1 MTFFHVALHL
11 KDQRTFTAF
20 VFTRKKKMNAKNKN
34 KKLTLSLE
42 FHFLLFACKK
52 LASQPQLNLISG
64 FGYLLKLDDLC
75 ICLYSRGKGESSG
88 KFNINYRASR

>member
-1 MTFFHVALHL
+1 
-11 KDQRTFTAF
+11 
-20 VFTRKKKMNAKNKN
+20 MNAKNKN